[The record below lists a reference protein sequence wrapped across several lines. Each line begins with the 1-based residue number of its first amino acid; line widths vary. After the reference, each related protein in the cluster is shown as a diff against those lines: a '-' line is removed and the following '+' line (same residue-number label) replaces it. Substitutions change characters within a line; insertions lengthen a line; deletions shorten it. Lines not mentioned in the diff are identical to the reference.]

1 MSKPNG
7 SEIFGTTV
15 VRTDEYILLASVMVE
30 NGSSIPR
37 ADLDIMATDTTFYD
51 RLKESKFKLLSL

>member
-37 ADLDIMATDTTFYD
+37 ADLDIMAIDD
-51 RLKESKFKLLSL
+51 LLSMTDLKKVSLSC